1 MSTDIRSSRSGPGPL
16 RILFV
21 LGAAAVGIALI
32 VSAISPQFVDE
43 PEDPAVG
50 AQLLPDLVAAPLI
63 ELTAGRSPEGRE
75 FLYFSGEIANLGP
88 GEFQLRAIRA
98 SPTTDTWR
106 VRQRIQHAT
115 SGYTRVDVP
124 TTMEFAGDSHDH
136 WHVYRVARYRLLAT
150 GREVAEDAK
159 VGFCFFDH
167 LRFAPDL
174 PNVAEDPVFEKDT
187 CDGRDVTAFNSGLS
201 VGWSDRYVWTLL
213 GQHIEITDV
222 EPGRYLLEMAADPEG
237 WFVEARTDNNRAW
250 VEIQLG
256 RTEDNLPTV
265 TVLSSGTDD

>member
-1 MSTDIRSSRSGPGPL
+1 ML
-16 RILFV
+16 VV
-21 LGAAAVGIALI
+21 LGGAALGVALI

-43 PEDPAVG
+43 PEASPVG
-50 AQLLPDLVAAPLI
+50 EQLLPDLVAAPLI

-124 TTMEFAGDSHDH
+124 TTMAFAGDSHDH
-136 WHVYRVARYRLLAT
+136 WHVYRVARYRLLAA
-150 GREVAEDAK
+150 GREVAMDAK

-167 LRFAPDL
+167 LRFAPDVA
-174 PNVAEDPVFEKDT
+174 NFAEDPVFGKDN

-201 VGWSDRYVWTLL
+201 VGWSDRYVWTLR
-213 GQHIEITDV
+213 GQHIDITDV
-222 EPGRYLLEMAADPEG
+222 EPGPYLLEMTTDPDG
-237 WFVEARTDNNRAW
+237 WFRELRTDNNRSW
-250 VEIQLG
+250 VEFELG
-256 RTEDNLPTV
+256 RTDDGLPTV
-265 TVLSSGTDD
+265 TVLSSGSDT